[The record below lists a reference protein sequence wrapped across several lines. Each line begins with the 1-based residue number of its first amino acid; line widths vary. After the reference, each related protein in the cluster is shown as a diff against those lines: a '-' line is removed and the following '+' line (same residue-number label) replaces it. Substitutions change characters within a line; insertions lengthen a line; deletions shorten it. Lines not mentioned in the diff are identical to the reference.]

1 MHIHI
6 TLVGGQKYPVYLGIK
21 AVNPDKVVFV
31 HSTDTKEDAE
41 SIAREF
47 PDISKQYKEFDPV
60 VPSKVSFELEKLFK
74 NLSKTHT
81 EGDTYSLNITSG
93 TKIWSVL
100 FYSAVPQIDLPIER
114 YYIDQNSVIYNLD
127 TKDKEKKVRI
137 IEVESIDTVLRLNN
151 SVPQKFIRYEDF
163 TKEDVAVCQ
172 QIEDLISRNKNMFFA
187 LVDKARWEGNLT
199 EWVINNN
206 SLSWDKNN
214 KCFEMIL
221 GNYKKK
227 LSSPNVRQLLLNTGW
242 FEYKVATLL
251 NKWDKCKEMYVGVNF
266 PAKNNSSK
274 NEIDII
280 VNVGSK
286 LIFVECK
293 TKIDDKTALDKFSSA
308 TKNFAGSGT
317 MKLFVQNELIDEKSL
332 EKCKD
337 NNILSY
343 SLSQQGIKNTHEENL
358 AFLLNEAIK
367 DIMPK

>member
-1 MHIHI
+1 MHTHI

-41 SIAREF
+41 FIAREF
-47 PDISKQYKEFDPV
+47 PDINAHYKGFDPV
-60 VPSKVSFELEKLFK
+60 NVGKVEFEAEKLFK
-74 NLSKTHT
+74 NLKNLHK
-81 EGDTYSLNITSG
+81 EGDSYSLNITSG
-93 TKIWSVL
+93 TKIWSII
-100 FYSAVPQIDLPIER
+100 FYNIAKSIDLPIKI
-114 YYIDQNSVIYNLD
+114 YYVDQNSVVYNLQD
-127 TKDKEKKVRI
+127 TKDKQI
-137 IEVESIDTVLRLNN
+137 IEVDSIDTVLRLNN
-151 SVPQKFIRYEDF
+151 SVPNKYIKFEDF
-163 TKEDVAVCQ
+163 ASEDIRVCKE
-172 QIEDLISRNKNMFFA
+172 IEELISINKNMFFA
-187 LVDKARWEGNLT
+187 LVDKARKEGNLT
-199 EWVINNN
+199 EWIINNN
-206 SLSWDKNN
+206 SLAWDKSS
-214 KCFEMIL
+214 KSFEMVL
-221 GNYKKK
+221 GKKK
-227 LSSPNVRQLLLNTGW
+227 MILSSPNVRQLLLNTGW

-251 NKWDKCKEMYVGVNF
+251 NKWDKCKEIYVGVNF
-266 PAKNNSSK
+266 PARNNSSK

-280 VNVGSK
+280 VNAGSK

-343 SLSQQGIKNTHEENL
+343 SLSQHGIKDTHEENL
-358 AFLLNEAIK
+358 AFLLDEAIK